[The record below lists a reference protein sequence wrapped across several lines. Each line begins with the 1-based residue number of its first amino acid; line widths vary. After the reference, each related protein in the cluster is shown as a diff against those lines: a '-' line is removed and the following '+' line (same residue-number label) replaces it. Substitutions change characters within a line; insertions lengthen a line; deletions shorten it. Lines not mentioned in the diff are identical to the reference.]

1 MNRRRGVLAL
11 WMLLLLSGL
20 AAALAGLVSAA
31 SHGARTA
38 ERYREGLAA
47 QYAAESGAVWGLA
60 DIRAH
65 GLEEGRDMSFSL
77 DGSARTDVRLV
88 RDKGAD
94 GEAEDGGPWTGT
106 VYSRGTD
113 EASGVI
119 RYAVLTVSVSEGER
133 RTVTVTEAGN
143 EKW

>member
-1 MNRRRGVLAL
+1 MLAL
-11 WMLLLLSGL
+11 WMLLTLSGL
-20 AAALAGLVSAA
+20 AAAMAGLVFAA

-60 DIRAH
+60 SIRTR
-65 GLEEGRDMSFSL
+65 GLDGTEDASFSL
-77 DGSARTDVRLV
+77 DGRTRTEVRLV
-88 RDKGAD
+88 RGRDEAD
-94 GEAEDGGPWTGT
+94 GEETDERAPWTGT

-119 RYAVLTVSVSEGER
+119 RYTVLTVEVTEGDR